1 MSHYLPLPSFDSDD
15 DSDIEGENPIQKFLL
30 RDKPQKEKFLGGK
43 KTATKKVRFPENLS
57 KLFPKAGEIFD
68 NQRIDDNLPEITISN
83 KQYLKN

>member
-30 RDKPQKEKFLGGK
+30 RDKPQKEKLLGGK
-43 KTATKKVRFPENLS
+43 KTATKKVRFPENLN